1 MTDFACYGCK
11 GALGN
16 EWGTI
21 YSNEQYYPWMEHVCA
36 KCLEIGLTAIRRQDA
51 DIAGYEEGFR
61 KGRSAATEAMRY
73 QNKEL
78 KERIRITT
86 DLLMQKDAE
95 LKEAK
100 A

>member
-1 MTDFACYGCK
+1 MTDFACCGCK
-11 GALGN
+11 GELGN
-16 EWGTI
+16 EWGVV

-36 KCLEIGLTAIRRQDA
+36 KCLVIGLTAIHRQDA

-61 KGRSAATEAMRY
+61 KGHSAATEAMRY

-95 LKEAK
+95 LKAAK